1 MAEEQKKL
9 LPLIGLR
16 SLSFENFFSCSSYWW
31 RNEHSTKPFHFNEK
45 IHSLIIETNNK
56 FMNDNK
62 SGFLSYTNILLNFS
76 EIFSHFFILLIRI
89 IIFPERNF

>member
-1 MAEEQKKL
+1 MKF
-9 LPLIGLR
+9 P
-16 SLSFENFFSCSSYWW
+16 ENLKCSSMPKSKQNPDFKFY
-31 RNEHSTKPFHFNEK
+31 FNEK
-45 IHSLIIETNNK
+45 IHSLIIATNNK